1 MKSKLLLFFFLS
13 ILSNLWMKSVH
24 AQAPKVLYI
33 LRVNNVACSN
43 FELVKKHPEDV
54 TSIEIELRNSSPLP
68 KEIFDFT
75 GLKKLIIRDLDGEFL
90 TGNFSVFSQ
99 LEELIIEDCDDL
111 LTLPESM
118 GNMKALHSVEVLENF
133 SLVNIPESFYDLP
146 QLKKLTFS
154 IASDKLPES
163 IGKLSNLKEL
173 AIEFHKKKNDNNIY
187 LPDEMLNLKQLKSVE
202 LSAMG
207 FPSKNSIL
215 TISNIVGSAQLK
227 LFLKP
232 LLKQ

>member
-1 MKSKLLLFFFLS
+1 MKSKLILFFFLS
-13 ILSNLWMKSVH
+13 VLSNLWIKSAH

-68 KEIFDFT
+68 KEIFEFT

-90 TGNFSVFSQ
+90 SGNFSVFTQ
-99 LEELIIEDCDDL
+99 LEELVIEDCDDL

-118 GNMKALHSVEVLENF
+118 GNMKALKSVEVLENF

-146 QLKKLTFS
+146 QLQRLTFS
-154 IASDKLPES
+154 IASDRIPEA
-163 IGKLSNLKEL
+163 IGKLTNLKEL
-173 AIEFHKKKNDNNIY
+173 AIEFHKKKNDNNVY
-187 LPDEMLNLKQLKSVE
+187 FPEEMMKLSQLKSIE
-202 LSAMG
+202 LTAMG
-207 FPSKNSIL
+207 FPAKNAAVG
-215 TISNIVGSAQLK
+215 ISNIVGSAQLK
-227 LFLKP
+227 NFIKP
-232 LLKQ
+232 LLR

>member
-1 MKSKLLLFFFLS
+1 MKSKLLLFFILS
-13 ILSNLWMKSVH
+13 IISNLWMKSAL

-33 LRVNNVACSN
+33 LKVNNVACSN

-68 KEIFDFT
+68 KEIFEFT

-90 TGNFSVFSQ
+90 SGNFSVFTQ

-118 GNMKALHSVEVLENF
+118 GNMKALKSVEVLENF

-146 QLKKLTFS
+146 QLQRLTFS
-154 IASDKLPES
+154 IASDRIPET
-163 IGKLSNLKEL
+163 IGKLTNLKEL

-187 LPDEMLNLKQLKSVE
+187 FPEEMMNLTKLKSIE
-202 LSAMG
+202 LTAMG
-207 FPSKNSIL
+207 FPAKN
-215 TISNIVGSAQLK
+215 TAVGISNIVGSAQLK
-227 LFLKP
+227 NFIKP
-232 LLKQ
+232 LLR